1 MGACSGKQHRRG
13 NHHHIRTRHH
23 YYEDKLVLD
32 TLQALR
38 ECREQDVPDSF
49 KLISYLA
56 EEGKTGYP
64 LWDAKTLLKLI
75 EMLDLSTDVTNS
87 SIMEKCGRSDVSP
100 TTDIFRNVAI
110 VIGLLAARFPGVM
123 STSMFTEGVQD
134 FLLSNL
140 DPSRHKSLI
149 LYSLIALEKFALAS
163 GNKEKLLT
171 TDIAQRIKVLEE
183 SFSDAIDPIHKQ
195 IHFCS
200 QWLLDN
206 IFLIDGRPFSF
217 EICDTSKVNVML
229 NSGDANGHFK
239 ISSDGLKAR
248 CDSVLFESVRS
259 TYCLYSGVWFYE
271 VTVLT
276 EGVMQIGWATKD
288 SKFLND
294 EGLGVGDDEFSFGY
308 DGCRQLLWHN
318 AESCRHAHKRWT
330 PGDVVGLLLD
340 LNKGKI
346 YFYLNGVK
354 CSETFRTK
362 KQGFYAAAS
371 LMEMQQAEFNFGSK
385 PFKFK
390 PQGIK
395 FECMNSWAYLSE
407 EEKRILPKPFKKDIV
422 LETTFDSNCCAICYD
437 QEASVELL
445 PCRHRDLCM
454 KCAMQCEVC
463 PMCRSVISSRQPITK
478 YTLV

>member
-64 LWDAKTLLKLI
+64 LWDALFLILTSSEEGWLNIITSYIFVINLKKPLAAEVIGFVIDTTPAPSRKTLLKLI

-87 SIMEKCGRSDVSP
+87 SIMEKCGRSDVAP

-183 SFSDAIDPIHKQ
+183 SFSDATDPIHKQ

-206 IFLIDGRPFSF
+206 IL
-217 EICDTSKVNVML
+217 NVML

-445 PCRHRDLCM
+445 PCRHR
-454 KCAMQCEVC
+454 
-463 PMCRSVISSRQPITK
+463 
-478 YTLV
+478 